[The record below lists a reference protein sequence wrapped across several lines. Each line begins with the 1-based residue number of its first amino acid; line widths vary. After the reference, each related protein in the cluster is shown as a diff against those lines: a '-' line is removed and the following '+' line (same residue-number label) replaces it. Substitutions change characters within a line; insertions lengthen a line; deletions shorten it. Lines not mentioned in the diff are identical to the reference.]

1 MSTTPYATDATST
14 TDRTDPAHRTDV
26 PIQKARE
33 QRGTSR
39 ASAGAPMQFSTTNRK
54 PLPPAFGDES
64 WVTGEP

>member
-14 TDRTDPAHRTDV
+14 TDRTDLAHRTDDS
-26 PIQKARE
+26 
-33 QRGTSR
+33 TSR
-39 ASAGAPMQFSTTNRK
+39 ASAGAPMQFSTTNCK